1 MVWDFAE
8 PWRSE
13 KRSIKE
19 SRCNQELI
27 REDLD
32 RHLKFWS
39 PGLGIGHSSSVVRG
53 RNIQS
58 EDLGVHVERQMA
70 MRLKD
75 LNRHKKRHRY
85 PEIEK
90 ERKLYR
96 LLFILQRGRRAMHVR
111 DLSNEFGVSERSIE
125 RDLMVLEGAGFA
137 LEQLGRGT
145 YRFIDDNLIPA
156 RR

>member
-1 MVWDFAE
+1 
-8 PWRSE
+8 
-13 KRSIKE
+13 
-19 SRCNQELI
+19 
-27 REDLD
+27 
-32 RHLKFWS
+32 
-39 PGLGIGHSSSVVRG
+39 
-53 RNIQS
+53 
-58 EDLGVHVERQMA
+58 
-70 MRLKD
+70 MRLKSPS
-75 LNRHKKRHRY
+75 RQEKIHKY

-137 LEQLGRGT
+137 LEQLARGT
-145 YRFIDDNLIPA
+145 YRFMEDNLIPA

>member
-1 MVWDFAE
+1 MIMRVKD
-8 PWRSE
+8 P
-13 KRSIKE
+13 
-19 SRCNQELI
+19 N
-27 REDLD
+27 
-32 RHLKFWS
+32 
-39 PGLGIGHSSSVVRG
+39 
-53 RNIQS
+53 RN
-58 EDLGVHVERQMA
+58 E
-70 MRLKD
+70 
-75 LNRHKKRHRY
+75 KRHRF

-111 DLSNEFGVSERSIE
+111 DLSSEFGVSERSIE

-145 YRFIDDNLIPA
+145 YRFMDDNLIPA